1 MSTFEEIRPFY
12 DTEVNDA
19 LREIVDHPMLKSIMN
34 FTFPGMPDEM
44 WKSQLLR
51 CYSIRDFQIN
61 FIYPALTRIL
71 EVSSEGLSSSG
82 FDQLEKNTPYLFIS
96 NHRDIILDTSLL
108 NKCLFESGQAMTTSA
123 IGDNLI
129 KKPFLKS
136 LSRLTRNFTVK
147 RKLPA
152 RELLESSK
160 VISAFIQ
167 QSLWRENRS
176 VWIAQREGR
185 TKDGHDETHKGV
197 LKMIA
202 MSAPEGMSEME
213 YMSRLNIVPVSMSY
227 EYDPTDALKMP
238 ELLAKLRSEP
248 YVKGENEDFI
258 SLLSGIIGMKKRI
271 HIALGPVL
279 NEEIARIGEQERGA
293 NRQFN
298 ALAALIDKTIITN
311 YRLWPTKYIAY
322 DLLHGTEQF
331 REKYSEAERAFFI
344 ERFTKNVDQQDTLAR
359 ESYLKMYAQ
368 PVINQLEFQTA
379 E

>member
-1 MSTFEEIRPFY
+1 M
-12 DTEVNDA
+12 
-19 LREIVDHPMLKSIMN
+19 
-34 FTFPGMPDEM
+34 
-44 WKSQLLR
+44 
-51 CYSIRDFQIN
+51 
-61 FIYPALTRIL
+61 
-71 EVSSEGLSSSG
+71 
-82 FDQLEKNTPYLFIS
+82 TPYLFIS

-129 KKPFLKS
+129 KKPFLKT

-202 MSAPEGMSEME
+202 MSAPEGMSEMD
-213 YMSRLNIVPVSMSY
+213 YMARLNIVPVSMSY

-279 NEEIARIGEQERGA
+279 NEEIARIGEQEKGA

-298 ALAALIDKTIITN
+298 ALAALIDKTIISN

-331 REKYSEAERAFFI
+331 REKYSDAERTFFI
-344 ERFTKNVDQQDTLAR
+344 ERFTKNVDQQDPLAK

-379 E
+379 D